1 MNRPLISVITVVYNA
16 RSTLRATIESV
27 LNQDDKLV
35 EYWIIDGGSTDG
47 SLDIIRQY
55 SDKLAGWISE
65 PDKGIYD
72 AMNKGIDRANGSWIY
87 FIGGDDTLRPDI
99 AREIKSYLTPQYSI
113 VFGDVLFD
121 NGHRMRSFLGPRTVF
136 QNTVHH
142 QSAFYNSSLFADYRY
157 DPTLTINSE
166 YDIHLRVYI
175 WKSATHYVPLIIA
188 DCAVGGAS
196 SDLSRSLKETNRVR
210 ARYLSSTWKNRFL
223 SMSLKLYYAQKRL
236 RYLLYGH
243 RV

>member
-1 MNRPLISVITVVYNA
+1 MNRPLISIITVVYNA
-16 RSTLRATIESV
+16 RLTLQATIESV
-27 LNQDDKLV
+27 LNQDRDLV

-47 SLDIIRQY
+47 SLNIISQY
-55 SDKLAGWISE
+55 SDRLAGWISE

-72 AMNKGIDRANGSWIY
+72 AMNKGIDRANGEWIY
-87 FIGGDDTLRPDI
+87 FIGGDDTLRPGI
-99 AREIKSYLTPQYSI
+99 VKELQSHLNTHYSI

-157 DPTLTINSE
+157 DPTLTIVSE
-166 YDIHLRVYI
+166 YDIHLRVHVH
-175 WKSATHYVPLIIA
+175 KSTTHYVPLIIA

-210 ARYLSSTWKNRFL
+210 ARYLPGKWKNRVL

-236 RYLLYGH
+236 RFLLYGH